1 MIFIISRGYPS
12 ISEPLNGIFELDQA
26 KALIN
31 IGHKIV
37 FVVLDFRSVRKFRRF
52 GFFCSYIDN
61 VQCFHISFPLGNLEI
76 PLFNLIARKI
86 TWLGSFFLK
95 SRYGTPYVLHS
106 HFFQISSL
114 AVEIKKRLDVP
125 LVITEH
131 SSLINSNQIE
141 KNIFDIANRA
151 YTNCNLLITVSNSL
165 SKKIMSNFKVDSIVL
180 PNIVNSII
188 FCHKKKKKDDFKKN
202 EFVFVSVG
210 TLDYNKGFDLLIK
223 AFSLSNFGYMVKL
236 KIIGNGELMKELK
249 SDVNILGL
257 QNNVEFLGF
266 MNREQIAKV
275 YKDCD
280 VFVLAS
286 RGETFGLVYVE
297 ALLAGIPII
306 ATSCGGPEDF
316 INETNGIITPIND
329 VEKLS
334 ESLVFMYHNS
344 RKYDSLSISV
354 NAFNKFSPQVI
365 AQKLSSL
372 YQKLSIEP
380 ING

>member
-1 MIFIISRGYPS
+1 LIFIISRGYPS
-12 ISEPLNGIFELDQA
+12 ISEPLNGVFELDQA

-52 GFFCSYIDN
+52 GFFSSHIDDI
-61 VQCFHISFPLGNLEI
+61 QCFHISFPLGNLET

-86 TWLGSFFLK
+86 TLLGCFFLK
-95 SRYGTPYVLHS
+95 SKFGTPYVLHS

-114 AVEIKKRLDVP
+114 AVEIKKKLDVP

-165 SKKIMSNFKVDSIVL
+165 SKKIMSNFKLDSIVL

-188 FCHKKKKKDDFKKN
+188 FCQKNKKKNDHKKN

-210 TLDYNKGFDLLIK
+210 TLDYNKGFDLLVK
-223 AFSLSNFGYMVKL
+223 AFSLSNFGYSVKL
-236 KIIGNGELMKELK
+236 KIIGDGELMKELK
-249 SDVNILGL
+249 SDVKKLGL

-266 MNREQIAKV
+266 MNREQISKV
-275 YKDCD
+275 YNDCD

-286 RGETFGLVYVE
+286 RGETFGLVYIE
-297 ALLAGIPII
+297 ALLAGMPII

-316 INETNGIITPIND
+316 INETNGILTPIND

-344 RKYDSLSISV
+344 RKYDPEIISE

-365 AQKLSSL
+365 AQKLSNL
-372 YQKLSIEP
+372 YQKISL
-380 ING
+380 